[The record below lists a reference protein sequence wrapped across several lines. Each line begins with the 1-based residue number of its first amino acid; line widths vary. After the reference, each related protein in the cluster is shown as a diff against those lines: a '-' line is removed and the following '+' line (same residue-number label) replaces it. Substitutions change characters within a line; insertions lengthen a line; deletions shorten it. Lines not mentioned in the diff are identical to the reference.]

1 MTSYAELN
9 LCDFKACIFYNKS
22 LMCNG
27 EFFTFS
33 LVIERNVPLPVE
45 AIRDYPKR
53 TLTLDDSSWP
63 SFRKFADCDSNR
75 RVMPSVGN

>member
-27 EFFTFS
+27 DVNFLR
-33 LVIERNVPLPVE
+33 LVWLLKEMYLCQLKRFEIT
-45 AIRDYPKR
+45 PKE
-53 TLTLDDSSWP
+53 L
-63 SFRKFADCDSNR
+63 
-75 RVMPSVGN
+75 